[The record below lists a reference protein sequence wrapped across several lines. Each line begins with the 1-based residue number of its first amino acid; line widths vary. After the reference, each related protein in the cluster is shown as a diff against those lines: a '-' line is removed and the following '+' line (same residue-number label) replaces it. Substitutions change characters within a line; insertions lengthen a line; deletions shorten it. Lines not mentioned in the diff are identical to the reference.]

1 MEVCKIMGITLAQFE
16 KYYEGNDNFSHFIDM
31 GRTLSRAWW
40 YSQGRENLKDR
51 GFNTPLWGFN
61 MKNRYGWAD
70 KSEQIQRDDIPVE
83 MLSKEELQQ
92 RINKLQSIYS
102 KQLETDRLLMGP
114 ADGE

>member
-1 MEVCKIMGITLAQFE
+1 
-16 KYYEGNDNFSHFIDM
+16 
-31 GRTLSRAWW
+31 
-40 YSQGRENLKDR
+40 
-51 GFNTPLWGFN
+51 

-102 KQLETDRLLMGP
+102 KQLETDRLLAGP
-114 ADGE
+114 VDGE